1 MSLQAAI
8 LVLFLNV
15 YHPSVLEVSFKVSLL
30 GLLVPG
36 TRENGVH
43 LISVNHRKH
52 VNCMG

>member
-36 TRENGVH
+36 TRENGVY

-52 VNCMG
+52 VKK